1 MEDRQKSRNT
11 LKVAP
16 TQCLWQDYDSS
27 RKYLINNNGNDP
39 VLVDGVGQI
48 PSRFVNDVTGVADY
62 LGRQQLVQDPRM
74 KPDAALAMKVEAPK
88 SLTSVT
94 KRRHQYY
101 TPVPQ
106 KLHGYAQMPR

>member
-39 VLVDGVGQI
+39 VLVDGVG
-48 PSRFVNDVTGVADY
+48 
-62 LGRQQLVQDPRM
+62 
-74 KPDAALAMKVEAPK
+74 
-88 SLTSVT
+88 
-94 KRRHQYY
+94 
-101 TPVPQ
+101 
-106 KLHGYAQMPR
+106 